1 MKKVLMALMISALS
15 VLSLSAQ
22 NHDAPCVEVVGYAYV
37 EVEPNEIWVSITI
50 DERESGSKV
59 TLQQSE
65 NKMLSVL
72 NGVGVDTKEALFV
85 NGFFGTTH
93 KRNNGVLFKNYS
105 LRLTSADQVSEVFE
119 KLQAVGINDLRVTT
133 TGRSDVAELKSRL
146 RVEAIQNARKR
157 AQELAGA
164 IGQNIGVAIYIN
176 DYNTDGAHI
185 MMRAKNND
193 FAMDAGVVTESYEA
207 PEFNNIKLD
216 YRVTVRFVLL

>member
-1 MKKVLMALMISALS
+1 MKRGLMVLIISALS
-15 VLSLSAQ
+15 AFPLLAQ
-22 NHDAPCVEVVGYAYV
+22 NHDTPCVEVVGYAYV
-37 EVEPNEIWVSITI
+37 ELEPNEIWVSITI

-59 TLQQSE
+59 TLQQLE

-72 NGVGVDTKEALFV
+72 NGAGVDTKEALFV
-85 NGFFGTTH
+85 NGFSGITH

-105 LRLTSADQVSEVFE
+105 LRLTSGEQVSEVFE

-146 RVEAIQNARKR
+146 RVEAMQNAKKK

-164 IGQNIGVAIYIN
+164 IGQNIGMAIYIN
-176 DYNTDGAHI
+176 DYNTDGAPI
-185 MMRAKNND
+185 MMRAKATN
-193 FAMDAGVVTESYEA
+193 FVMDAAGVDESYEA
-207 PEFNNIKLD
+207 PEFNNIKLE